1 MARFF
6 VDRPVFAWVLALFV
20 FLAGALALTK
30 LPIAQYPSV
39 APPSV
44 GITATWPG
52 ASATILDESVTS
64 LIEQELNG
72 AEGLLYVESSSAA
85 NGQAQITATFVTGTN
100 PDLAAVDVQN
110 RLKRVEARLPAAI
123 KQQGVQVT
131 KAAPSFLLILGLKS
145 TDGLRDP
152 IALGD
157 YISRNIINE
166 IRRVPGVG
174 QATFFGSERA
184 MRIWLDPS
192 KMVGLGVTSGDV
204 NAAIQG
210 QNAQVAAGSLG
221 DLPNVSTLQVASGV
235 VVTGQLTT
243 PEAFA
248 DIVLRAN
255 ADGSVVRLGDVAR
268 VELGGQS
275 YATSPK
281 LNGQAASMFA
291 VQLSPTGNAL
301 ATADAVKA
309 KIHELSKY
317 FPDGIEYVVAVDNSK
332 FVRISIE
339 GVVET
344 LIEAVVLVFLVML
357 LFLQNLRATLIPT
370 IVVPIALLGALAT
383 MYAFGFSIN
392 VLTMFGLVLAIGIVV
407 DDAIVVV
414 ENVERIMAE
423 EGLSPRDATAKA
435 MGQISGA
442 IVGITLVLMAVFVP
456 MAFFGGAVGKIYQ
469 QFSLAMVSSIA
480 FSAML
485 ALTLTPALCATML
498 LPMHLPMQGGAHEK
512 KGLLARF
519 NRAFDTFTHRYTGF
533 VGRVLGRTGRSMAA
547 YGAVVVTLG
556 VLYARLPNSFLPFED
571 QGSLMSIVTLP
582 PGASANRTQ
591 KVLDEMEVWW
601 MAHPAVDRVLTF
613 RGFSFS
619 GSGQNAA
626 MAFVTL
632 KPWDER
638 TAGQDASTVA
648 MDANKRF
655 SAVRDAMVFTVNP
668 PPIREL
674 GTSSGFSFRLQD
686 RGAMGHAELLAARDQ
701 LLGLARKSPLLQN
714 VRPEGLED
722 TPQLELRV
730 DREKAAALG
739 VSFASIG
746 ETLATSLGSAYVN
759 DFPSDGRQQ
768 RVIVQV
774 DPEQRM
780 QPEDLERLHVRNR
793 DGGMVALSEF
803 TDAHWIVAPVQL
815 VRYNGYPAMRITGE
829 ATAGHS
835 TGEAMAEVAA
845 LAGQLPAGFGY
856 EWTGTSLEEQTSG
869 AQVPALMALSLLA
882 IFLCLA
888 ALYESWSIPAAVLL
902 VVPLGIV
909 GALVATTMRDLPND
923 VYFKV
928 GLIAVMGLSAK
939 NAILI
944 IEFAKDLE
952 AQGRDLVEAT
962 LEAVK
967 MRFRPIVMTS
977 LAFIL
982 GVVPLATASGAG
994 SASQRAIG
1002 TAVMGGMISATVLAV
1017 VLVPV
1022 FFVVIRR
1029 LFGRKKAPGQGG
1041 PDAALDETSREANA
1055 HG

>member
-20 FLAGALALTK
+20 VLAGALALTR
-30 LPIAQYPSV
+30 LPVAQYPTV

-44 GITATWPG
+44 SITANWPG

-85 NGQAQITATFVTGTN
+85 NGAAQINATFVTGTN

-110 RLKRVEARLPAAI
+110 RLKRVESRLPASI
-123 KQQGVQVT
+123 KQQGVQVS
-131 KAAPSFLLILGLKS
+131 KASPSFLLIVGLQS
-145 TDGLRDP
+145 TDGKRDP

-157 YISRNIINE
+157 YISRNLINE
-166 IRRVPGVG
+166 VRRVPGVG
-174 QATFFGSERA
+174 QATFFGTERA
-184 MRIWLDPS
+184 MRVWLDPN

-204 NAAIQG
+204 NTAIQA

-221 DLPNVSTLQVASGV
+221 DLPNTSTTAIASSV

-248 DIVLRAN
+248 DIVLRAG

-275 YATSPK
+275 YSTSPR
-281 LNGQAASMFA
+281 LNGLPASMFA

-309 KIHELSKY
+309 KMKELSQY
-317 FPDGIEYVVAVDNSK
+317 FPAGVEYVVAVDNSR
-332 FVRISIE
+332 FIQISIE

-344 LIEAVVLVFLVML
+344 LIEAVILVFLVML

-370 IVVPIALLGALAT
+370 LVVPIALLGALAT

-414 ENVERIMAE
+414 ENVERIMVS
-423 EGLSPRDATAKA
+423 EGLGPRDATAKA

-485 ALTLTPALCATML
+485 ALTLTPALCATLL
-498 LPMHLPMQGGAHEK
+498 LPMHGHAEK
-512 KGLLARF
+512 KGLLAGF
-519 NRAFDTFTHRYTGF
+519 NRAFDRLTQRYTGF
-533 VGRVLGRTGRSMAA
+533 VARVLGRTGRAMAA
-547 YGAVVVTLG
+547 YAAVLVTLG
-556 VLYARLPNSFLPFED
+556 VLYERLPAAFLPSED
-571 QGSLMSIVTLP
+571 QGSVQSIVTLP
-582 PGASANRTQ
+582 PGASTNRTE
-591 KVLDEMEVWW
+591 KVIEEMEAWW
-601 MAHPAVDRVLTF
+601 MAHPAVDRILTF

-619 GSGQNAA
+619 GNAQNAA
-626 MAFVTL
+626 MGFITL

-638 TAGQDASTVA
+638 TAAQTSVIVA
-648 MDANKRF
+648 GEANKRF
-655 SAVRDAMVFTVNP
+655 SSVRDALIFTVNP

-686 RGAMGHAELLAARDQ
+686 RGAMGHDALLAARDQ
-701 LLGLARKSPLLQN
+701 LLGLARKSPLLAN
-714 VRPEGLED
+714 VRAEGLED
-722 TPQLELRV
+722 TQQLELRV
-730 DREKAAALG
+730 DRDKAAALG
-739 VSFASIG
+739 VSFSSVG
-746 ETLATSLGSAYVN
+746 EVLATGLGSAYVS

-774 DPEQRM
+774 DAEQRM
-780 QPEDLERLHVRNR
+780 QPGDLERLHVRNR

-803 TDAHWIVAPVQL
+803 TEAAWVVRPVQL

-829 ATAGHS
+829 AVAGRS
-835 TGEAMAEVAA
+835 TGEAMAEMKA
-845 LAGQLPAGFGY
+845 LAAQLPKGFGY

-869 AQVPALMALSLLA
+869 SQVPALLALSLLA

-888 ALYESWSIPAAVLL
+888 ALYESWTIPASVLL

-909 GALVATTMRDLPND
+909 GALIATTMRDLPND

-928 GLIAVMGLSAK
+928 GMIAVMGLSAK

-952 AQGRDLVEAT
+952 AEGHDLVEAT
-962 LEAVK
+962 LTAVRL
-967 MRFRPIVMTS
+967 RFRPIVMTS

-982 GVVPLATASGAG
+982 GVLPLATASGAG

-1022 FFVVIRR
+1022 FFVVVRR
-1029 LFGRKKAPGQGG
+1029 LFGKRRAPV
-1041 PDAALDETSREANA
+1041 ATVVTAEETSA

>member
-6 VDRPVFAWVLALFV
+6 VDRPVFAWVLALFIV
-20 FLAGALALTK
+20 LAGGLALTS
-30 LPIAQYPSV
+30 LPVAQYPSV

-44 GITATWPG
+44 SVTATWPG
-52 ASATILDESVTS
+52 ASATVLDESVTS

-72 AEGLLYVESSSAA
+72 ADGLLYVESSSSA
-85 NGQAQITATFVTGTN
+85 NGQAQITATFVPGT
-100 PDLAAVDVQN
+100 DADIAAVDVQN
-110 RLKRVEARLPAAI
+110 RIKRVESRLPASV

-131 KAAPSFLLILGLKS
+131 KASSSFLLIVGLRS
-145 TDGLRDP
+145 TDGQRDP

-157 YISRNIINE
+157 YIARNLINE
-166 IRRVPGVG
+166 VRRIPGVG
-174 QATFFGSERA
+174 EARFFGSERA
-184 MRIWLDPS
+184 MRVWLDPK
-192 KMVGLGVTSGDV
+192 KMVGLGITSGDV
-204 NAAIQG
+204 NSAIQS

-221 DLPNVSTLQVASGV
+221 ELPNTSSVAVSSGV

-248 DIVLRAN
+248 DIVLRADP
-255 ADGSVVRLGDVAR
+255 DGSVVRLGDVAR
-268 VELGGQS
+268 IELGGQS
-275 YATSPK
+275 YATTPR
-281 LNGQAASMFA
+281 LNTQAASMFA
-291 VQLSPTGNAL
+291 ISLSPTGNAL

-309 KIHELSKY
+309 KMDELSQY
-317 FPDGIEYVVAVDNSK
+317 FPPGIEHVVAVDNSR

-339 GVVET
+339 SVVET

-414 ENVERIMAE
+414 ENVERIMVE

-442 IVGITLVLMAVFVP
+442 IIGITLVLMAVFVP

-480 FSAML
+480 FSALL

-498 LPMHLPMQGGAHEK
+498 RPMHADHGQK
-512 KGLLARF
+512 KGPLAWF
-519 NRAFDTFTHRYTGF
+519 NRSFDRLTLRYTGF
-533 VGRVLGRTGRSMAA
+533 VGRVLRRTGRSMVA
-547 YGAVVVTLG
+547 YGAVVLAMG
-556 VLYARLPNSFLPFED
+556 VLYARLPASFLPFED

-591 KVLDEMEVWW
+591 KVIEEMEEWW
-601 MAHPAVDRVLTF
+601 MAHPAVDRILTF

-626 MAFVTL
+626 MGFVTL
-632 KPWDER
+632 KNWDER
-638 TAGQDASTVA
+638 TAGQDAATIA
-648 MDANKRF
+648 MEANKRF
-655 SAVRDAMVFTVNP
+655 SSVRDAMVFTVNP

-686 RGAMGHAELLAARDQ
+686 RGAIGHDALLAARDQ
-701 LLGLARKSPLLQN
+701 LLGLARQSPILQN

-739 VSFASIG
+739 VNFSAVG
-746 ETLATSLGSAYVN
+746 EALATGLGSAYVG

-774 DPEQRM
+774 DADQRM
-780 QPEDLERLHVRNR
+780 QPQDLERLHVRNQA
-793 DGGMVALSEF
+793 GGMVALSEF

-815 VRYNGYPAMRITGE
+815 VRYNGYSAMRITGE

-835 TGEAMAEVAA
+835 TGEAMAEMAA
-845 LAGQLPAGFGY
+845 LSGQLPAGLGF
-856 EWTGTSLEEQTSG
+856 EWTGTSYEEQTSG
-869 AQVPALMALSLLA
+869 SQVPALLALSLLA

-909 GALVATTMRDLPND
+909 GAVMATTFRGLPND

-928 GLIAVMGLSAK
+928 GLIAVMGLAAK

-944 IEFAKDLE
+944 IEFAKDLQE
-952 AQGRDLVEAT
+952 QGKDLVEAT

-967 MRFRPIVMTS
+967 LRFRPIVMTS

-1022 FFVVIRR
+1022 FFVVVRR
-1029 LFGRKKAPGQGG
+1029 TFARKVAP
-1041 PDAALDETSREANA
+1041 PPHVVPTPVEVT

>member
-20 FLAGALALTK
+20 FLAGLLAVTAL
-30 LPIAQYPSV
+30 PVAQYPSV

-44 GITATWPG
+44 NVTATYPG

-64 LIEQELNG
+64 PIEQELNG
-72 AEGLLYVESSSAA
+72 ADGLLYVESSSSA
-85 NGQAQITATFVTGTN
+85 NGQAQITATFAPGTN

-110 RLKRVEARLPAAI
+110 RLKRVEARLPASVR
-123 KQQGVQVT
+123 QQGVQVT
-131 KAAPSFLLILGLKS
+131 KASASFLLIIALES
-145 TDGLRDP
+145 SDGRLDP
-152 IALGD
+152 VALGD
-157 YISRNIINE
+157 YISRNVVNE

-174 QATFFGSERA
+174 QATVFGTERA
-184 MRIWLDPS
+184 MRVWLDPA

-204 NAAIQG
+204 NAAIQA
-210 QNAQVAAGSLG
+210 QNAQIAAGTLG
-221 DLPNVSTLQVASGV
+221 ELPNTSTVQVASGV
-235 VVTGQLTT
+235 VVTGQLST
-243 PEAFA
+243 PEEFG
-248 DIVLRAN
+248 DVVLRAN
-255 ADGSVVRLGDVAR
+255 PDGSVVKLRDVAR

-275 YATSPK
+275 YATSPR
-281 LNGQAASMFA
+281 LNGRPASMFA

-301 ATADAVKA
+301 ATADAVKE
-309 KIHELSKY
+309 KLEDLSKY
-317 FPDGIEYVVAVDNSK
+317 FPPGVEYVVAVDNAK

-339 GVVET
+339 GVVRT
-344 LIEAVVLVFLVML
+344 LVEAVVLVFLVML

-370 IVVPIALLGALAT
+370 IVVPIALMGAFAIL
-383 MYAFGFSIN
+383 YVFGFSIN

-414 ENVERIMAE
+414 ENVERIMTE

-498 LPMHLPMQGGAHEK
+498 RPVHHGEG

-519 NRAFDTFTHRYTGF
+519 NRWFDRLTGAYTGF
-533 VGRVLGRTGRSMAA
+533 VGRVLRRTGRSLLA
-547 YGAVVVTLG
+547 YGAVIAVLG
-556 VLYARLPNSFLPFED
+556 ALYVRLPNSFLPLED

-591 KVLDEMEVWW
+591 KVIEDMEAWW
-601 MAHPAVDRVLTF
+601 LAHPAVERLVTM
-613 RGFSFS
+613 RGFSFA

-626 MAFVTL
+626 MGFVTL
-632 KPWDER
+632 KPWEER
-638 TAGQDASTVA
+638 TAAQASLAVA
-648 MDANKRF
+648 GEANRTF
-655 SAVRDAMVFTVNP
+655 SAIRDAMVFTINP

-686 RGAMGHAELLAARDQ
+686 RGALGHDALLAARDQ
-701 LLGLARKSPLLQN
+701 LLGMARESTILQN
-714 VRPEGLED
+714 VRGEGLED
-722 TPQLELRV
+722 KPQLELRV
-730 DREKAAALG
+730 DRDKAAALG
-739 VSFASIG
+739 VSFSAIG
-746 ETLATSLGSAYVN
+746 EVLQTSLGSAYVN
-759 DFPSDGRQQ
+759 DFPSDGRLQ

-774 DPEQRM
+774 DADQRM
-780 QPEDLERLHVRNR
+780 QPADLEKLHVRNR
-793 DGGMVALSEF
+793 SGGMVALSEF
-803 TDAHWIVAPVQL
+803 TDAHWIIAPVQL

-829 ATAGHS
+829 ARPGYS
-835 TGEAMAEVAA
+835 TGDAMAEMAR
-845 LAGQLPAGFGY
+845 LAGQLPQGLGY
-856 EWTGTSLEEQTSG
+856 EWTSTSLEEQTSG
-869 AQVPALMALSLLA
+869 AQVPALLALSLLA

-909 GALVATTMRDLPND
+909 GAVAFTTMRGLPND

-928 GLIAVMGLSAK
+928 GLIAVMGLAAK

-952 AQGRDLVEAT
+952 AQGRDLIEAT

-967 MRFRPIVMTS
+967 LRFRPIVMTS

-982 GVVPLATASGAG
+982 GVVPLARASGAG

-1022 FFVVIRR
+1022 FFVVVRR
-1029 LFGRKKAPGQGG
+1029 AFGKPRATPVNVV
-1041 PDAALDETSREANA
+1041 PEAN

>member
-6 VDRPVFAWVLALFV
+6 VDRPVFAWVLALFIFFAGV
-20 FLAGALALTK
+20 LAVTM
-30 LPIAQYPSV
+30 LPVAQYPSV

-44 GITATWPG
+44 VVTASYPG

-85 NGQAQITATFVTGTN
+85 NGQAQVTATFVTGTN

-110 RLKRVEARLPAAI
+110 RLKRVEARLPASI

-131 KAAPSFLLILGLKS
+131 KASASFLLIIALES
-145 TDGLRDP
+145 TDGRHDP
-152 IALGD
+152 VALGD
-157 YISRNIINE
+157 YISRNVVNE

-174 QATFFGSERA
+174 QATVFGTERA
-184 MRIWLDPS
+184 MRVWLDPS
-192 KMVGLGVTSGDV
+192 AMVGLGITPGDV
-204 NAAIQG
+204 NAAIQA
-210 QNAQVAAGSLG
+210 QNVQIAAGTLG
-221 DLPNVSTLQVASGV
+221 DLPNLTSLQVASGV
-235 VVTGQLTT
+235 VVTGQLSS
-243 PEAFA
+243 PEEFG
-248 DIVLRAN
+248 DVVLRAGE
-255 ADGSVVRLGDVAR
+255 DGSVVRLRDVAR

-275 YATSPK
+275 YATSPR
-281 LNGQAASMFA
+281 LNGRPASMFA

-309 KIHELSKY
+309 KLEELSKY
-317 FPDGIEYVVAVDNSK
+317 FPEGVEYVVAVDNAK

-339 GVVET
+339 GVLET
-344 LIEAVVLVFLVML
+344 LVEAVVLVFLVML

-370 IVVPIALLGALAT
+370 IVVPVALMGAFAVL
-383 MYAFGFSIN
+383 YAFGFSIN

-414 ENVERIMAE
+414 ENVERIMSE
-423 EGLSPRDATAKA
+423 EGLPPREATVKA

-469 QFSLAMVSSIA
+469 QFSVAMVSSIA
-480 FSAML
+480 FSAFL

-498 LPMHLPMQGGAHEK
+498 RPMPVGHGGGHDGGHGAK
-512 KGLLARF
+512 KGVLGAF
-519 NRAFDTFTHRYTGF
+519 NRAFDGLTNRYQRL
-533 VGRVLGRTGRSMAA
+533 VGRVLRRTGRSMAV
-547 YGAVVVTLG
+547 YGAVIVALG
-556 VLYARLPNSFLPFED
+556 VLYTRLPSSFLPSED

-591 KVLDEMEVWW
+591 KVIEEMEEWW
-601 MAHPAVDRVLTF
+601 LAHPAVARITTM
-613 RGFSFS
+613 RGFSFA

-626 MAFVTL
+626 MGFIQL
-632 KPWDER
+632 KSWDER
-638 TAGQDASTVA
+638 TAEQASPNIA
-648 MDANKRF
+648 MEANRRF
-655 SAVRDAMVFTVNP
+655 SAIRDAMVFTLNP

-686 RGAMGHAELLAARDQ
+686 RGGLGHDALLAARDQ
-701 LLGLARKSPLLQN
+701 LLGLARESALLQN

-730 DREKAAALG
+730 DRDKAAALG

-746 ETLATSLGSAYVN
+746 EALATSLGSSYVS

-774 DPEQRM
+774 DAGQRM
-780 QPEDLERLHVRNR
+780 QPSDLERLHVRNKT
-793 DGGMVALSEF
+793 GGMVALSEF
-803 TDAHWIVAPVQL
+803 TDTDWIVGPVQL

-829 ATAGHS
+829 AKAGRS
-835 TGEAMAEVAA
+835 TGEAMAEITA
-845 LAGQLPAGFGY
+845 LTAKLPAGFGF

-869 AQVPALMALSLLA
+869 AQVPALLALSLLA

-909 GALVATTMRDLPND
+909 GAVVATTLRGLPND

-928 GLIAVMGLSAK
+928 GLIAVMGLAAK

-944 IEFAKDLE
+944 IEFAKE
-952 AQGRDLVEAT
+952 QEEQGHDLVEAT

-1022 FFVVIRR
+1022 FFVVVRR
-1029 LFGRKKAPGQGG
+1029 MFRGRG
-1041 PDAALDETSREANA
+1041 PELRDVGDSLEKSS
-1055 HG
+1055 G